1 MSDPTPNPYQRIAGV
16 IADMLAQEA
25 EPIVSGR
32 PMHRATMCELVDAIR
47 DEAVTLGMHKAQ
59 YPFDDRRVV
68 SQVAKVGALV
78 DHLKERMECA

>member
-1 MSDPTPNPYQRIAGV
+1 MPDPTPNPMQRIAGV
-16 IADMLAQEA
+16 IADMLAQNA

-32 PMHRATMCELVDAIR
+32 PMHRATMCELADAIR
-47 DEAVTLGMHKAQ
+47 DESVTLGMHKAQ

>member
-1 MSDPTPNPYQRIAGV
+1 MTTPNPYAKIAGV
-16 IADMLAQEA
+16 IADMLKHADGNP
-25 EPIVSGR
+25 PIINGR
-32 PMHRATMCELVDAIR
+32 SMYVASASELVDAIR
-47 DEAVTLGMHKAQ
+47 DESVTLGMHKAQ